1 VCCAPLQFSL
11 PLFVREVLH
20 MVMRVPIRSPLACLC
35 PFIMFVCVC
44 VCVCLCLCVRAHVC
58 CVSLN
63 HAKSKA
69 SEHVRLLHYFTACIK
84 VHPSHVLGNQAL
96 ELHEAH
102 RHLPPSSSWMVSMHN
117 M

>member
-1 VCCAPLQFSL
+1 MCCAPLQFSL

-20 MVMRVPIRSPLACLC
+20 MVMRVPICSPLACLC

-44 VCVCLCLCVRAHVC
+44 LCLCVRAHIC

-69 SEHVRLLHYFTACIK
+69 SEHVRLLRYFTACIK

>member
-1 VCCAPLQFSL
+1 VLCALTVFAASVCSRGAAHGDARPHSL
-11 PLFVREVLH
+11 TPRLSVSLH
-20 MVMRVPIRSPLACLC
+20 Y
-35 PFIMFVCVC
+35 VCVC